1 MTSKQTVTNTGV
13 GAWVARAYDTEKA
26 AGTLQYADDLRFGSE
41 LLHARVVHSTV
52 THGEI
57 LSIDTSE
64 ALAMP
69 GVVKV
74 VTGKDFNYCFGLYL
88 MDRTPMAI
96 THARYIGDPVALVV
110 AETEEVAEEAVH
122 KVKVEYK
129 ELPAVLDPVQAAR
142 DNSVLVHPNLGSYE
156 KVDFLNPQP
165 GTNIGNWFKI
175 RRGDVDKAFAEAA
188 TVVEEIVS
196 CPQIAHGFLETY
208 CCICQED
215 PSTGNLTIWSSA
227 QSAFAVRD
235 ILAKGLGY
243 PLHKIRVI
251 APPIGGGF
259 GGKAGMTIEALCLAA
274 AMNGDLKGRPVK
286 LFIPREES
294 LTTCGVRQGY
304 VSRIA
309 LAIDSEGLIQGIK
322 NTFYF
327 DSGISAEYGSNPVR
341 SAGYTST
348 GCYYIPNV
356 WTDSYAVYT
365 NKPYGTAYRGFGLP
379 ELMGAMEVVVD
390 IAAEKIGMDPVE
402 FRLKNLLR
410 PGLPTCTGMMMH
422 KHALEKIIKR
432 VSGSV
437 KLGGKEPARRKGWRR
452 GKGMALAIKAPAIP
466 ADSSS
471 SAIVKILGDGTVE
484 VLAASMDMGQGAYTA
499 YAQMVSEELGIPVD
513 RIRCHFPDTKSHPYD
528 WQTVASRSCWIMGTA
543 VKRAAVEAR
552 EKLLALYAEYWEVQP
567 SELSIENGIVS
578 CASKGLSE
586 PIDTKIQNGFPMPD
600 GLLKGGP
607 IIGSG
612 SWTPPDIVYPDQETG
627 QSPKSVVHFTVG
639 AIALDIE
646 IDPATGEVVVDK
658 VSAGYDV
665 GKAISPPNVRG
676 QIEGGTVQGISA
688 GLMEGMFYD
697 EKGKLLTPDFTD
709 YKIATSLETPDETD
723 YFWEETP
730 EEVSPYGNRGIGEHS
745 MIAPAP
751 ALNNA
756 VYNALGIRIHSYPL
770 HRERIYT
777 AIKSRE
783 KGEHNCWGYELSPG
797 KNYRDVCKE
806 WSEWEK

>member
-1 MTSKQTVTNTGV
+1 MPDKRTVTKTGV
-13 GAWVARAYDTEKA
+13 GAWTTRAYDREKA
-26 AGTLQYADDLRFGSE
+26 SGTLKYADDLRFGNE
-41 LLHARVVHSTV
+41 LLYARIVHSPIA
-52 THGEI
+52 HGEI
-57 LSIDTSE
+57 LSIDASE

-74 VTGKDFNYCFGLYL
+74 VAGKDFDHRFGLYL
-88 MDRTPMAI
+88 MDRTPLAT
-96 THARYIGDPVALVV
+96 THVRYVGDPVALVV
-110 AETEEVAEEAVH
+110 AESEEIAEEAVY
-122 KVKVEYK
+122 KVKATYK
-129 ELPAVLDPVQAAR
+129 ELPAVFDPVQAAH
-142 DNSVLVHPNLGSYE
+142 DNSVLVHPNLGTYE
-156 KVDFLNPQP
+156 KVDYLDPQP

-175 RRGDVDKAFAEAA
+175 RRGDVARAFDEAA
-188 TVVEEIVS
+188 AVVEEIVS
-196 CPQIAHGFLETY
+196 CPQIAHGFLEPY

-215 PSTGNLTIWSSA
+215 PATGNLDIWTSA

-235 ILAKGLGY
+235 ILAKGLDY
-243 PLHKIRVI
+243 PLYKIRVI

-274 AMNGDLKGRPVK
+274 AMHEDIKGRPVK
-286 LFIPREES
+286 LFVPREEV

-327 DSGISAEYGSNPVR
+327 DSGISAEYGANPVR

-356 WTDSYAVYT
+356 RTDSYAVYT

-379 ELMGAMEVVVD
+379 ELMGAMEVVID
-390 IAAEKIGMDPVE
+390 IAAAKIGMDPVE

-410 PGLPTCTGMMMH
+410 PGLPTCTGMTMH
-422 KHALEKIIKR
+422 GHALEKIVNR

-437 KLGGKEPARRKGWRR
+437 KLGEKEEPKRAGWKR

-484 VLAASMDMGQGAYTA
+484 VLAATMDMGQGAYTA
-499 YAQMVSEELGIPVD
+499 YAQMVSEELGIPID
-513 RIRCHFPDTKSHPYD
+513 RIRCLFPDTNSHPYD

-543 VKRAAVEAR
+543 VKRAATEAR
-552 EKLLALYAEYWEVQP
+552 EKLLALYSEYWEVAP
-567 SELSIENGIVS
+567 GDISIEEGVVK
-578 CASKGLSE
+578 CAAKNLSE
-586 PIDTKIQNGFPMPD
+586 PIDIKVQNGFPMPD
-600 GLLKGGP
+600 GELKGGP
-607 IIGSG
+607 IVGTG
-612 SWTPPDIVYPDQETG
+612 SWTPPDIIYPDQETG

-639 AIALDIE
+639 AVALDIE
-646 IDPATGEVVVDK
+646 IDPVTGEVAVNK

-665 GKAISPPNVRG
+665 GKAISPMNVRG
-676 QIEGGTVQGISA
+676 QIEGGTLQGLSA
-688 GLMEGMFYD
+688 GMFEGMFYD
-697 EKGKLLTPDFTD
+697 KSGKLLTPDFTD
-709 YKIATSLETPDETD
+709 YKIATTMETPDETD

-730 EEVSPYGNRGIGEHS
+730 EEISPYGNRGIGEHS

-756 VYNALGIRIHSYPL
+756 ICDAIGVRIHSYPL
-770 HRERIYT
+770 HKERVYT
-777 AIKSRE
+777 AAESAKS
-783 KGEHNCWGYELSPG
+783 GEADCWGYELDPG
-797 KNYRDVCKE
+797 KKYKDVCREWKE
-806 WSEWEK
+806 KI

>member
-1 MTSKQTVTNTGV
+1 MTAKQTTTNTGV
-13 GAWVARAYDTEKA
+13 GAWVTRAYDTEKA
-26 AGTLQYADDLRFGSE
+26 AGTLHYTDDLRFGSE
-41 LLHARVVHSTV
+41 LLHARIVHSTV
-52 THGEI
+52 AHGEI
-57 LSIDTSE
+57 VSIDASE
-64 ALAMP
+64 ALAIP

-74 VTGKDFNYCFGLYL
+74 ITGKDFPYCFGLYL
-88 MDRTPMAI
+88 MDRNPLAI
-96 THARYIGDPVALVV
+96 KYARYIGDSVALVV
-110 AETEEVAEEAVH
+110 AESEEIAEEAVH
-122 KVKVEYK
+122 KVKVTYN
-129 ELPAVLDPVQAAR
+129 ELPAVLDPLKAAH
-142 DNSVLVHPNLGSYE
+142 DNSVLVHPDLGSYD
-156 KVDFLNPQP
+156 KVPFLNPQP

-175 RRGDVDKAFAEAA
+175 RRGDVDKAFKEA
-188 TVVEEIVS
+188 TTIVEEIVS
-196 CPQIAHGFLETY
+196 CPQIAHGFLEPY
-208 CCICQED
+208 CCICHEE
-215 PSTGNLTIWSSA
+215 PATGNLNIWTSA

-235 ILAKGLGY
+235 ILAKGLDY

-259 GGKAGMTIEALCLAA
+259 GGKAGMTIEALCLSA
-274 AMNGDLKGRPVK
+274 AMHDDIKGRPVK
-286 LFIPREES
+286 LFIPREEV

-304 VSRIA
+304 VSKIA

-390 IAAEKIGMDPVE
+390 IAARKIGMDPVE

-410 PGLPTCTGMMMH
+410 PGLPTCTGMTMH
-422 KHALEKIIKR
+422 GHALEKIINR
-432 VSGSV
+432 VSSSV
-437 KLGGKEPARRKGWRR
+437 DLNKKEPAKRAGWKR

-466 ADSSS
+466 ADASS

-484 VLAASMDMGQGAYTA
+484 VLAATMDMGQGAYTA
-499 YAQMVSEELGIPVD
+499 YAQMASEELGIPID
-513 RIRCHFPDTKSHPYD
+513 RIRCLFPDTNSHPYD

-552 EKLLALYAEYWEVQP
+552 EKLLALYAEYWSVDA
-567 SELSIENGIVS
+567 SELSIKDGIVS
-578 CASKGLSE
+578 CVSKGLSD
-586 PIDTKIQNGFPMPD
+586 PIDVKVQNGFNMPD
-600 GLLKGGP
+600 GQLKGGP

-612 SWTPPDIVYPDQETG
+612 SWVPPDIVYPDQETG

-639 AIALDIE
+639 AVALDIE
-646 IDPATGEVVVDK
+646 IDPATGEVVVNK

-665 GKAISPPNVRG
+665 GKAISPINVRG
-676 QIEGGTVQGISA
+676 QVEGGTVQGLSA
-688 GLMEGMFYD
+688 GLMEGMFYS
-697 EKGKLLTPDFTD
+697 EQGKLLTPDFTD

-730 EEVSPYGNRGIGEHS
+730 EEVSPYGNRGVGEHS

-756 VYNALGIRIHSYPL
+756 VTDAIGVRIHSYPL
-770 HRERIYT
+770 HRERVYT
-777 AIKSRE
+777 AIKSAER
-783 KGEHNCWGYELSPG
+783 GEEHCWGYELDPG
-797 KNYRDVCKE
+797 KSYDDICKN
-806 WSEWEK
+806 WR